1 MDCSPPGSSV
11 QRIFQ
16 ASILEWVA
24 TSFSWESFPPGIKPR
39 SPAWQV
45 DSLLLSY
52 QGSLYKYIK
61 TYTYIHTYIQWNI
74 TQPPKSKEILPF
86 AIMWMDLDIIM
97 LSEQVREYCM
107 LALICGI

>member
-1 MDCSPPGSSV
+1 MAGGFFV
-11 QRIFQ
+11 
-16 ASILEWVA
+16 
-24 TSFSWESFPPGIKPR
+24 
-39 SPAWQV
+39 
-45 DSLLLSY
+45 LSY

-61 TYTYIHTYIQWNI
+61 IYTYIQWNI

-86 AIMWMDLDIIM
+86 AVMWMDLDIIM